1 MKVDALLYIEDGLAD
16 TDLTLAGVFVPES
29 LRSTL
34 VSMGAFGSVRI
45 SASPS
50 YDGRLLG
57 TRDFIVRS
65 DRDDISFWKR
75 LFSET
80 GADHVVLVYADS
92 PFLDPEIIKDMLDV
106 HLRYQAEFTYSE
118 NLPRGYSCEIIS
130 SELVGSVPESDT
142 TMLPLSEVVRSN
154 INQFDVELYY
164 RDPDIREKRLSF
176 RSGDGRERRIMENIL
191 AITGGRPAYARIA
204 DIIAANPE
212 VLHVAPSYAEVELTG
227 RCELDCIFCFRKKL
241 ATEHGDMRPAVFER
255 LIDGLS
261 SFGLPYS
268 LCFGGSGEPLMH
280 ASFYEFTSRALR
292 DGRLKNL
299 VVETNGL
306 LAGDNLSAFVRSTGD
321 PRLRF
326 IVNINAIDGPTYA
339 ALHGQDRFER
349 VQRNIAALREAVSD
363 REGLYVQ
370 ILKINETE
378 PFLDRYYDAW
388 EKSGV
393 PIILQKQNTYLGL
406 IEDRRYS
413 DLSPLERIPCWH
425 LQRDCYVLSD
435 GRVAFCRQ
443 DVNGAAARGSL
454 ADATLRE
461 IWASSLQSFVR
472 DYRGELALSP
482 DCRSCDEW
490 YTFNL

>member
-1 MKVDALLYIEDGLAD
+1 
-16 TDLTLAGVFVPES
+16 
-29 LRSTL
+29 
-34 VSMGAFGSVRI
+34 
-45 SASPS
+45 
-50 YDGRLLG
+50 
-57 TRDFIVRS
+57 
-65 DRDDISFWKR
+65 
-75 LFSET
+75 
-80 GADHVVLVYADS
+80 
-92 PFLDPEIIKDMLDV
+92 
-106 HLRYQAEFTYSE
+106 
-118 NLPRGYSCEIIS
+118 
-130 SELVGSVPESDT
+130 
-142 TMLPLSEVVRSN
+142 MLPLSEVVRSN

-204 DIIAANPE
+204 EIIASNPE
-212 VLHVAPSYAEVELTG
+212 VLHVAPSYAEVEITG
-227 RCELDCIFCFRKKL
+227 RCELDCIFCFRKKTRIR
-241 ATEHGDMRPAVFER
+241 AHRYAAAEFER

-349 VQRNIAALREAVSD
+349 VQRTSCGPGSRLTGRPLRAD
-363 REGLYVQ
+363 TQDQR
-370 ILKINETE
+370 TE

-388 EKSGV
+388 EKSRRPHHTSETEYLPRPYRG
-393 PIILQKQNTYLGL
+393 PSATAISPRSSAFPAGTCSELLTSFRRPRGLLQ
-406 IEDRRYS
+406 
-413 DLSPLERIPCWH
+413 
-425 LQRDCYVLSD
+425 
-435 GRVAFCRQ
+435 Q
-443 DVNGAAARGSL
+443 DVNAPRPGVSL
-454 ADATLRE
+454 ATRRSGRSGRPLFNPSCATTG
-461 IWASSLQSFVR
+461 ASVRFVPTAAPATNGTPLTFR
-472 DYRGELALSP
+472 TAYGSTRNG
-482 DCRSCDEW
+482 CKRSR
-490 YTFNL
+490 